1 MRCTKRRDK
10 PGIAA
15 MSKIY
20 THEQTAL
27 IFAAMQAIELANNG
41 YAFLGHIIGKDADLA
56 QALTSAGYKV
66 ITAPNLHG
74 RMEYKGFTARAAESL
89 SIEHFSTPAVART
102 PRQWSDGPDYEGV
115 ILARQDARMLDY

>member
-1 MRCTKRRDK
+1 
-10 PGIAA
+10 

-20 THEQTAL
+20 NHEQTAK
-27 IFAAMQAIELANNG
+27 IFAAMQEIELANNG

-56 QALTSAGYKV
+56 QALTTAGYKV

-89 SIEHFSTPAVART
+89 SIEHFVTPAIARAPSRNLT
-102 PRQWSDGPDYEGV
+102 PAFDYEGA
-115 ILARQDARMLDY
+115 ILARQESRMLDY

>member
-1 MRCTKRRDK
+1 
-10 PGIAA
+10 

-20 THEQTAL
+20 THEQTAK
-27 IFAAMQAIELANNG
+27 IFAAMKDIELANNG
-41 YAFLGHIIGKDADLA
+41 YAFIGHIIGKDADVA

-89 SIEHFSTPAVART
+89 SIEHFSMPAVART
-102 PRQWSDGPDYEGV
+102 PRQWSEAPDYEGA
-115 ILARQDARMLDY
+115 ILARQESRMMDY